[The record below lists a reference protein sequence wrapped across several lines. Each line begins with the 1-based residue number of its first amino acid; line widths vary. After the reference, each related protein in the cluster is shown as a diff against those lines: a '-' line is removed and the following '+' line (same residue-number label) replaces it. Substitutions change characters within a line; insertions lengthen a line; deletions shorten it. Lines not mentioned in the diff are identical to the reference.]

1 MKVHVQK
8 WGNSLALRI
17 PKAFAEQARIRKGTP
32 VNLTLQRGRLIVAPL
47 RAEEITLKKLLAKVT
62 AENLH
67 PETDWGPPL
76 GKEIG

>member
-1 MKVHVQK
+1 MKTAVQK

-17 PKAFAEQARIRKGTP
+17 PKAFAAQARIRKGTP
-32 VNLTLQRGRLIVAPL
+32 VNLTLQRGRMIVVPL

>member
-1 MKVHVQK
+1 MK
-8 WGNSLALRI
+8 
-17 PKAFAEQARIRKGTP
+17 KGTP
-32 VNLTLQRGRLIVAPL
+32 VNLTLQRGRVIVAPL

-67 PETDWGPPL
+67 PETDWGPPV